1 MSDELL
7 WLLITTVVALAAG
20 GISGWVS
27 AAYRRREQRKERIR
41 EEVLRWAN
49 PILGSVKGLTSRLAN
64 ILDQGL
70 HVALDPEADEGW
82 PVDENWAIDRDYAL
96 ESTLFVFAEYFAWVQ
111 LLHERMSFELFAS
124 QRTKDEFFAAI
135 WKVSGAL
142 SHWPKPP
149 VHGAGRDTQV
159 FVLQQRA
166 IGELLIVREGDAPRV
181 LAYPDFLAARK
192 SDARFKE
199 TLAPLEALLSG
210 LKKKPKKTK
219 RWQRLENTR
228 GALVELEAL
237 CNALLGLDR
246 AR

>member
-1 MSDELL
+1 MRDELL
-7 WLLITTVVALAAG
+7 WLLLTTAVALAAG

-49 PILGSVKGLTSRLAN
+49 PILGSVKSLTTRLGN
-64 ILDQGL
+64 ILDDDL
-70 HVALDPEADEGW
+70 YVALDPAGEEWLLDE
-82 PVDENWAIDRDYAL
+82 DWAIDRDYAL

-111 LLHERMSFELFAS
+111 LLHERMNFELFES
-124 QRTKDEFFAAI
+124 QETKDEFFAAI

-142 SHWPKPP
+142 SRWPDPL
-149 VHGAGRDTQV
+149 VVGDGQDTQV

-166 IGELLIVREGDAPRV
+166 IGELLIVRGGDTPRV
-181 LAYPDFLAARK
+181 LGYPDFLAARK
-192 SDARFKE
+192 DKPPFTE
-199 TLAPLEALLSG
+199 MLAPLEELLSG
-210 LKKKPKKTK
+210 LEKETK

-228 GALVELEAL
+228 GALAELEAL